1 MTMMVIVYAVALGLF
16 ITVRPPNEPSTLG
29 RASPPRH
36 PTPNF
41 ARRDDRRGAASGC
54 AHAASRAATP
64 RRDAAPRATPRAARR
79 RPRRRVLAGQ
89 QTQKNI
95 CAAQKSARID
105 FSETGA
111 SYESLNFSQ
120 AQVADRLAHRRFSF
134 LFLPM
139 SHSLHDSTEKFL
151 KKDKDHDALQAAEL
165 ADVANFKAK
174 LEAQKTEGASA
185 RTLTTRLTDEEI
197 RDKIKQEKWTE
208 PEADNVSPEFRSK
221 FIRTASFGALDTIF
235 DKGPV
240 RDALYW
246 LSGVNWTKV
255 ALFWFVIYCIWVFLL
270 VLSDHGTGFKLL
282 GGKDSAKM
290 FDVVDN
296 PISGVMIGILAT
308 VLVQSSS
315 TTTSIIISLVGA
327 NSSP

>member
-1 MTMMVIVYAVALGLF
+1 M
-16 ITVRPPNEPSTLG
+16 
-29 RASPPRH
+29 
-36 PTPNF
+36 
-41 ARRDDRRGAASGC
+41 
-54 AHAASRAATP
+54 
-64 RRDAAPRATPRAARR
+64 
-79 RPRRRVLAGQ
+79 
-89 QTQKNI
+89 
-95 CAAQKSARID
+95 
-105 FSETGA
+105 
-111 SYESLNFSQ
+111 
-120 AQVADRLAHRRFSF
+120 
-134 LFLPM
+134 
-139 SHSLHDSTEKFL
+139 

-174 LEAQKTEGASA
+174 LEAQKAEGASA
-185 RTLTTRLTDEEI
+185 EDPDHALTDEEI

-208 PEADNVSPEFRSK
+208 PEADNVSPEFRRK
-221 FIRTASFGALDTIF
+221 FIRTASFGALDTS

-270 VLSDHGTGFKLL
+270 VLSVMGTGFKLL

-315 TTTSIIISLVGA
+315 TTTSTSSNSASMSASMSASSSSTFLLSARSRFDFATFSLPYIAVSTASHNIPAPEAFRLTEYSLNGCKYLRYHCFNVDPALFPLSSICRAPAISFQALRSDIAAYPPRFSTVRYNRYKSTSWLLNTGFFRCNA
-327 NSSP
+327 KFELEDMNELNDDQNALASATVSL